1 MLIKSLV
8 RLSNM
13 NFSKVIGWLTF
24 LAGIS
29 IILFTL
35 YSSYNV
41 LTGKAALPE
50 FFHFEAK
57 QTQSAQ
63 KETFPGQ
70 EMIGDLISEQLK
82 GFFPENTVPRVLNL
96 LVWSV
101 LAGILIFG
109 GSQIA
114 NLGIKLI
121 KINTHK
127 E

>member
-1 MLIKSLV
+1 
-8 RLSNM
+8 M
-13 NFSKVIGWLTF
+13 NFSKIIGWLTF

-29 IILFTL
+29 IILFSL
-35 YSSYNV
+35 YSSYNL
-41 LTGKAALPE
+41 LTGKGVLPE
-50 FFHFEAK
+50 FFTFEPK
-57 QTQSAQ
+57 QTGSVQ

-70 EMIGDLISEQLK
+70 EMIGDLITEQLK
-82 GFFPENTVPRVLNL
+82 GFLPENTIPRVLNL

-109 GSQIA
+109 GAQIA

>member
-1 MLIKSLV
+1 
-8 RLSNM
+8 M

-29 IILFTL
+29 IVLFTL

-50 FFHFEAK
+50 FFTFELQ
-57 QTQSAQ
+57 QTQSPQ

-82 GFFPENTVPRVLNL
+82 GFLPENTVPRVLNL